1 MGKIV
6 IIGAGP
12 AGINFMVQ
20 NAAQIDSP
28 KTGDRAGVF
37 GFSILAFVSGIT
49 SFIQCFGMVKVLP
62 FIFRICRDKWCGRGS
77 CLLCCRNSNFNR
89 IEKNALKTLCIS

>member
-12 AGINFMVQ
+12 AEINFMVQ

-28 KTGDRAGVF
+28 KTGDMAGVF

-62 FIFRICRDKWCGRGS
+62 FIFAFVGINGVVEAVVYFVVGTAIS
-77 CLLCCRNSNFNR
+77 
-89 IEKNALKTLCIS
+89 IALKKVH

>member
-12 AGINFMVQ
+12 AEINFMVQ

-28 KTGDRAGVF
+28 KQETGPVYLDF
-37 GFSILAFVSGIT
+37 QFVH
-49 SFIQCFGMVKVLP
+49 L
-62 FIFRICRDKWCGRGS
+62 
-77 CLLCCRNSNFNR
+77 
-89 IEKNALKTLCIS
+89 

>member
-12 AGINFMVQ
+12 AEINFMVQ

-28 KTGDRAGVF
+28 KTGDRVGVF

-62 FIFRICRDKWCGRGS
+62 FIFAFVGINGVVRGS

-89 IEKNALKTLCIS
+89 NEKSSLKILCIS

>member
-12 AGINFMVQ
+12 AEINFMVQ

-62 FIFRICRDKWCGRGS
+62 FIFAFVGINGVVEAVVYFVVGTAIS
-77 CLLCCRNSNFNR
+77 
-89 IEKNALKTLCIS
+89 IALKKVH

>member
-12 AGINFMVQ
+12 AEINFTVQ
-20 NAAQIDSP
+20 SAAQIDSP

-62 FIFRICRDKWCGRGS
+62 FIFAFVGINGVVEAVVCFVVGTAIS
-77 CLLCCRNSNFNR
+77 
-89 IEKNALKTLCIS
+89 IALKKVH